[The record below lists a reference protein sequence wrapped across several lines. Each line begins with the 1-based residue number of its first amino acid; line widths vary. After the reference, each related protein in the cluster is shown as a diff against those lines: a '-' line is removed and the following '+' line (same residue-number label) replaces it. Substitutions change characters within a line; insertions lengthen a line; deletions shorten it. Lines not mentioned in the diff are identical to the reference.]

1 MFLQCLKTWSFLLFS
16 LRRMSLLKTDG
27 KLVIVVAKC
36 GDGENRNF
44 KKGLI

>member
-1 MFLQCLKTWSFLLFS
+1 MFLQCLNTWSFLLFS

-36 GDGENRNF
+36 GDVVVRWREQKF
-44 KKGLI
+44 